1 MSASPISSPMRKKGA
16 TLGRWLPPAA
26 LLAALVGAWQLAA
39 STGAIADVLSLEP
52 FLVPSPAEIGTAV
65 AENRALLADNAW
77 VTLREILLGLAVA
90 IAVGLAFAVLI
101 HVSGILRLS
110 FYPLL
115 IASQTI
121 PILVLAPILVV
132 WFGYG
137 SGPKVAI
144 VALVCFFPITIA
156 TAGGLRAVDTEAIKM
171 MRTLDASRRQILA
184 KVEAPAA
191 LPYFFN
197 GARLAAVFAPIGAIF
212 GEWAGADAGLGH
224 MILLDNGQ
232 LQTAR
237 VFAAAL
243 VLAGIALALFGLI
256 ALVERRVVRWR

>member
-1 MSASPISSPMRKKGA
+1 MNAAAGPR
-16 TLGRWLPPAA
+16 AA
-26 LLAALVGAWQLAA
+26 LPLVVLAALVGLWQLAA
-39 STGAIADVLSLEP
+39 STGAIADALNLEP
-52 FLVPSPAEIGTAV
+52 FLVPSPAEIGA
-65 AENRALLADNAW
+65 ALADNRGLLADNAW
-77 VTLREILLGLAVA
+77 VTLKEILLGLAVA
-90 IAVGLAFAVLI
+90 IAIGLAFALLI
-101 HVSGILRLS
+101 HLSGILRLS

-121 PILVLAPILVV
+121 PVLVLAPILVV

-137 SGPKVAI
+137 PGPKIAI

-156 TAGGLRAVDTEAIKM
+156 TAAGLRAVDTEAIKM
-171 MRTLDASRRQILA
+171 MRTLNGSRRQILA

-197 GARLAAVFAPIGAIF
+197 GARLAAVFAPIGAVF

-224 MILLDNGQ
+224 MILIDNGQ

-243 VLAGIALALFGLI
+243 VLSAIALGLFALI
-256 ALVERRVVRWR
+256 AVAERRVVRWR